1 MNTIKALYDLVQLHV
16 KRVDSI
22 RSDNLKDYKKEANVV
37 REETLRNF
45 RILQQAMPELVQLG
59 YTDNMDS
66 SQMSTIAKKIML
78 RTQNR
83 YIIDLL
89 PTGESFRDVIY
100 ETTFNCPAFVRW
112 QDSDNGGK
120 NFVISYDNGEHDLA
134 VKSLNRLVTNML
146 IQLSP
151 GALHLNVLDPNY
163 TGDAQLFIRNL
174 DKSIISDP
182 IVDLRKMDD
191 FLKSMQDKLLKNM
204 QQCGNLAQ
212 FNAEHQTIK
221 KPYEV
226 ILLLDYPSLYDQV
239 YDRLA
244 PLFENGH
251 KGGIYFVVMHNLSAQ
266 KLQGYKSLTN
276 NTTCYQPIG
285 IAKEHSYLEQ
295 GYERH
300 TPIADIPILTQTL
313 FHLINESASH
323 MTEKTHTSFDY
334 QSLAQEPYAETI
346 SSIEVPVGEVADGK
360 AVNMTLNT
368 VDHVHSFIIGQ
379 SGSGKSVFLHNFISA
394 AMLKYAP
401 EDLQFYLLDFKMGGV
416 EFNRY
421 RESKHVKALLVDNSD
436 VEITLEILRDLRKQM
451 ELRGPMLRDAGVD
464 SIGAYNRVHPEKHMP
479 QIVFVADEC
488 HAMFNPDHE
497 NRSIYNELSEIVSMV
512 AKEGRSQGVHL
523 VLATQTLAGTEIDN
537 KILANIT
544 DHFLLKCDTRDS
556 ERMVRD
562 SSQFTSKLK
571 VGEVYYDEGPE
582 STVFQS
588 YFTSPDK
595 VAALIKSIS
604 TKAKKYESNGQF
616 YFCGSQLFPL
626 DDDTLKLLP
635 VKRRPLASLG
645 CDISLRHDPV
655 CVEFKEDNGENM
667 LFFGINDTYQVTR
680 ALMSAMLS
688 VLDTA
693 KRLGRPM
700 KALVIDCLD
709 DESPYTEKLYKMAEE
724 GALSLVRP
732 VERGRTLYSIA
743 AAINDETVEPT
754 LLVILGQE
762 RFRQLKND
770 MPIKVASPTEAAQT
784 PDPSDPFANIFNTP
798 ENSANESNDF
808 GSFRKALSFILDNGP
823 LCGVHTLMQ
832 IDTPA
837 NFLFDDYVS
846 PKQVTSKFNHL
857 VMLRSEG
864 GAASTLRLADKIR
877 LEKLSSKPDR
887 LRAYYYSADSNRYRM
902 YTPYSL

>member
-1 MNTIKALYDLVQLHV
+1 MNTIQAIYDVVRLHAQ
-16 KRVDSI
+16 KLERISANNS
-22 RSDNLKDYKKEANVV
+22 RDYNKEAHLLCD
-37 REETLRNF
+37 ETRHNF
-45 RILQQAMPELVQLG
+45 ELLTQAMPELVQTG
-59 YTDNMDS
+59 FQS
-66 SQMSTIAKKIML
+66 RMSDKKVAQTVDTIIKHA
-78 RTQNR
+78 QNR
-83 YIIDLL
+83 YAIDLL
-89 PTGESFRDVIY
+89 STGETLYDTIDSERTQTI
-100 ETTFNCPAFVRW
+100 CSPAFVEW
-112 QDSDNGGK
+112 QRAENGGK
-120 NFVISYDNGEHDLA
+120 NFIIPYNEDQHNLA
-134 VKSLNRLVTNML
+134 ARIFRRLVMNML
-146 IQLSP
+146 IQLP
-151 GALHLNVLDPNY
+151 AGALHLSVVDPGF
-163 TGDAQLFIRNL
+163 TGDAQLFTQNL
-174 DKSIISDP
+174 DKSIVGSP
-182 IVDLRKMDD
+182 IVDVRKLDGFFKD
-191 FLKSMQDKLLKNM
+191 LQDRLLKVM
-204 QQCGNLAQ
+204 QQCGDLAAY
-212 FNAEHQTIK
+212 NTEHQTIK
-221 KPYEV
+221 YPYEV
-226 ILLLDYPSLYDQV
+226 VLLLDYPNISEYAAE
-239 YDRLA
+239 RLF
-244 PLFENGH
+244 PLFENGY
-251 KGGIYFVVMHNLSAQ
+251 KGGIYFVVMQ
-266 KLQGYKSLTN
+266 KLDAKTVNGRKLLSDNKAAYYKLSLETGS
-276 NTTCYQPIG
+276 G
-285 IAKEHSYLEQ
+285 IED
-295 GYERH
+295 H
-300 TPIADIPILTQTL
+300 TPIAENEKLTTAL
-313 FHLINESASH
+313 FARMNEIAHQVPEKVQATIDYSHLS
-323 MTEKTHTSFDY
+323 K
-334 QSLAQEPYAETI
+334 EPYAETI
-346 SSIEVPVGEVADGK
+346 NSIEVPVGEAADGSV
-360 AVNMTLNT
+360 VNMTLNT

-604 TKAKKYESNGQF
+604 TKANKHESNGQF